1 MSIIPQITVRLSKT
15 AHPYHHQLSD
25 VTGVSFFTGRRAV
38 TDQWQGSSCVVYG
51 RNPEDQDGQ
60 PEIGQSV
67 AIEWDGPEIFYGIV
81 RDWRVI
87 YGVTP
92 AYDTWEL
99 TLESGWAAAG
109 RSTPSTPPFVNA
121 GNPTYSLANNIVS
134 VAPVNALLVD
144 YTGGV
149 SAWGSHCSAQ
159 SYTLVSDALTALME
173 TEQGAVR
180 DWGQTLSNVPRAWT
194 TLYGR
199 NSTALYS
206 QTLTFADDGTA
217 DPYTEIEFLSAAYN
231 YGTKVVVNADGLAAQ
246 VAGTGDYSQTFSTIT
261 YTTSEAANLAAYMLT
276 EFDLATAVPSTLTT
290 TGAQCGSA
298 AETFVAA
305 DLVKQQLQVVFRGNT
320 YDCVIEGISFTANP
334 TNWSVTYN
342 LSSSLQNAFLRLDD
356 PVFGTLDNNRLGF

>member
-1 MSIIPQITVRLSKT
+1 VSIIPQITVRLSKT
-15 AHPYHHQLSD
+15 ASPYHHQLSD
-25 VTGVSFFTGRRAV
+25 VTGVSFFTGRRSV

-60 PEIGQSV
+60 PEIGQQV

-99 TLESGWAAAG
+99 TIESGWAAAG
-109 RSTPSTPPFVNA
+109 RTTPSTPPFVNA
-121 GNPTYSLANNIVS
+121 GQPTYALANNIKALV
-134 VAPVNALLVD
+134 PVNTLIVD
-144 YTGGV
+144 FTGG
-149 SAWGSHCSAQ
+149 
-159 SYTLVSDALTALME
+159 LTI
-173 TEQGAVR
+173 R
-180 DWGQTLSNVPRAWT
+180 DWGQTTSNVPKAWT

-231 YGTKVVVNADGLAAQ
+231 YGNKVVVNADGLASQ
-246 VAGTGDYSQTFSTIT
+246 IAGTGYYSQTFTTINS
-261 YTTSEAANLAAYMLT
+261 TTSEAANLAAYMLT

-298 AETFVAA
+298 AENFVAA